1 MFNLIIKGSKLKRAL
16 EYMSYINDNCRK
28 NAVEPLFRWLS
39 KICTKKKTVTDV
51 QTFIVSFE
59 NTPIKW
65 TEKGERQ
72 TNNNE
77 KKMFA
82 RHIAIQI
89 NESIVHS

>member
-1 MFNLIIKGSKLKRAL
+1 M
-16 EYMSYINDNCRK
+16 YQ
-28 NAVEPLFRWLS
+28 
-39 KICTKKKTVTDV
+39 KKTVTDV